1 MNDDSRDVVAYQGAP
16 GAFSEAA
23 ALAMCGADARLQPCR
38 TLEAVFG
45 AVAGGAA
52 ATGVVPIENSLAG
65 AVPGCADLLERCSV
79 RIVAERTDRI
89 EHALVAPA
97 GVALRDVRRVFSHPV
112 AIAQCEAFFVAH
124 PHLAPVPAFDTAG
137 AVAEVM
143 RHGAA
148 DAAAIASAR
157 AADLYGGVVL
167 AAGIQDS
174 ADNATRF
181 LRIEAGFFDGVF
193 SAGRKT
199 ALVCRLR
206 NAPGALARALDPFAR
221 RGLNLTRIE
230 SRPLRECPFEYQFH
244 LDIAASVD
252 PDSLQAAIDDLNAQA
267 TSVRLLGHYPE
278 TAVAVGAS
286 APFPQAAADP
296 DDRDADEQPRARR
309 EGY

>member
-1 MNDDSRDVVAYQGAP
+1 
-16 GAFSEAA
+16 
-23 ALAMCGADARLQPCR
+23 
-38 TLEAVFG
+38 
-45 AVAGGAA
+45 
-52 ATGVVPIENSLAG
+52 
-65 AVPGCADLLERCSV
+65 
-79 RIVAERTDRI
+79 
-89 EHALVAPA
+89 
-97 GVALRDVRRVFSHPV
+97 VALRDVRRVFSHPV

-252 PDSLQAAIDDLNAQA
+252 PDALQAAIDDLNAQA